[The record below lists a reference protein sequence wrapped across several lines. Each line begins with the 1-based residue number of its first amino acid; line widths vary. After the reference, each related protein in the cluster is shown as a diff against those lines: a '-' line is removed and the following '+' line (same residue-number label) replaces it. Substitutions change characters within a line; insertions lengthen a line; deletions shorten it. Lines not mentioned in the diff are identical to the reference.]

1 MYISLPGAARVRL
14 VVRAK
19 VDFTVEPFIE
29 GEIGPHVR
37 AALDAVRAL
46 GFEPEVGPFGSSL
59 SGPVEDAAG
68 AAAAAIVAAIH
79 GGATSVAMTAT
90 VLPESSEATQFMEA
104 VRPVLS
110 ALGARLV
117 APVDMSASAVGLVW
131 KGEVLAGVELD
142 SQQVRPG
149 AIRNGLAALVA
160 EVEADLGGKLSGLD
174 RVSKQRAVRM
184 LDDSGAFLIR
194 NAVDEVADAMGV
206 SRVTVYNY
214 LNATRHGT

>member
-1 MYISLPGAARVRL
+1 M
-14 VVRAK
+14 VRAK

>member
-1 MYISLPGAARVRL
+1 MYISLPGAAKLFV

-37 AALDAVRAL
+37 AALDAVRAF

-59 SGPVEDAAG
+59 SGPVEDAVG
-68 AAAAAIVAAIH
+68 AAAAAVVAAFH

-90 VLPESSEATQFMEA
+90 VLPESTEATQFLDA
-104 VRPVLS
+104 VRPALS

-117 APVDMSASAVGLVW
+117 APGDMSATAVGLVW
-131 KGEVLAGVELD
+131 KGEVLAGVEVD
-142 SQQVRPG
+142 GPQARPG
-149 AIRNGLAALVA
+149 ANRNGLAALVA
-160 EVEADLGGKLSGLD
+160 GVESDLGGKLSGLD
-174 RVSKQRAVRM
+174 RVSKQKAVRM

-194 NAVDEVADAMGV
+194 NAVDDVADAMGV

>member
-160 EVEADLGGKLSGLD
+160 EVESDLGGKLSGLD